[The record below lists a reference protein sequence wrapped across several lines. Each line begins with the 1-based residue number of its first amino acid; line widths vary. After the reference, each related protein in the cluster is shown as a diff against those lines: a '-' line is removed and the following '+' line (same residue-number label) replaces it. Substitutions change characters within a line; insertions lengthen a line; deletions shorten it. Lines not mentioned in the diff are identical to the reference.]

1 VSSDATIY
9 GYKGKRGIFEKVVE
23 LGFATR
29 KGEGYYLTDLGCG
42 FIDPERIIM
51 GQSDKLGSEEHK
63 RLLIN
68 TINKLHESNM
78 LVVSPSEKHAFDLVA
93 WPVNKSK
100 KYLWDCA
107 EQRAMRLRPAP

>member
-51 GQSDKLGSEEHK
+51 GQSDKLGSDEHK

-78 LVVSPSEKHAFDLVA
+78 LVVSPSEKHASDLVA
-93 WPVNKSK
+93 CALCKQC
-100 KYLWDCA
+100 LCDCVCHKTND
-107 EQRAMRLRPAP
+107 RIK